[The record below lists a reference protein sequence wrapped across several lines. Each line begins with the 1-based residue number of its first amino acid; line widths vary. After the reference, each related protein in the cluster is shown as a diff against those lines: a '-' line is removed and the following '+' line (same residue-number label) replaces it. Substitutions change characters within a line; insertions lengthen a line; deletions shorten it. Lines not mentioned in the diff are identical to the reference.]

1 MWKVSGVFRAKFKEA
16 ALSLKAPWA
25 LAPVFVMKP
34 FLKLQSLPEVLS
46 LLAGF
51 SGKDEAE
58 EVPLDESLGRY
69 LAEDL
74 VSDQDVP
81 GFCRSTVDGFAV
93 RAQDVFGAGESQ
105 PALLEL
111 AESCRMG
118 VRVTQSLEPG
128 QAAPILT
135 GGMLPKGS
143 DAVVMLEYSRPAG
156 NDLIELT
163 RSVAPGDNVLARD
176 EDVAEGMLCLKKGLR
191 IRPQDVG
198 LLAALGRTRVSVA
211 RRPRVAIISTGDEVV
226 PCDTTPA
233 PGQIRDVNSHSIAA
247 LCREEGAEVEFAGIL
262 RDDEGAL
269 RDRVDALC
277 RDFDVV
283 LVSGGSSAGMRD
295 HTLDAFCQGEES
307 ELLCHGVALSP
318 GNPFILARRGRV
330 CLMGLPGHVTSALV
344 CARCFVRP
352 LLRRLQGG
360 DANVLQGFVLA
371 RLSRPIASAQGRR
384 DYIRVTLEP
393 MEREGVCDRVEVS
406 FLAVPVTAPSGCI
419 SSLTR
424 ADGLVVCPEQSEGL
438 YEGELIEV
446 ELLR

>member
-1 MWKVSGVFRAKFKEA
+1 
-16 ALSLKAPWA
+16 
-25 LAPVFVMKP
+25 MKP

-211 RRPRVAIISTGDEVV
+211 RRPRVAIISTGDELV
-226 PCDTTPA
+226 PPEGDPG
-233 PGQIRDVNSHSIAA
+233 PGQVRDVNGPLVAA
-247 LCREEGAEVEFAGIL
+247 LLAQAGAEPVPLGIVPDREELLREAVEK
-262 RDDEGAL
+262 AL
-269 RDRVDALC
+269 ERC
-277 RDFDVV
+277 HCVV
-283 LVSGGSSAGMRD
+283 LSGGSSVGEK
-295 HTLDAFCQGEES
+295 DAACRVMASLGEV
-307 ELLCHGVALSP
+307 LCHGVAMKP
-318 GNPFILARRGRV
+318 GKPTLLGRAGGKPIL
-330 CLMGLPGHVTSALV
+330 GLPGHPVAALFT
-344 CARCFVRP
+344 AKLFLIP
-352 LLRRLQGG
+352 L
-360 DANVLQGFVLA
+360 LA
-371 RLSRPIASAQGRR
+371 RLEGRTWAERTVSARLAQTVPANHGRAQ
-384 DYIRVTLEP
+384 YTGVTLEEKP
-393 MEREGVCDRVEVS
+393 DGLWAVPIRGKSGLITTLAGADGFFCVPRDREGVPAGEAVEVS
-406 FLAVPVTAPSGCI
+406 LFG
-419 SSLTR
+419 
-424 ADGLVVCPEQSEGL
+424 
-438 YEGELIEV
+438 
-446 ELLR
+446 